1 MNPPTDRLR
10 HDAIAIYGA
19 AVAAVEPRR
28 ALTRALA
35 TTPPPQRVRILAMG
49 KAAFPMAAAAIQ
61 HLDRLDIP
69 VTGGVVITPDQG
81 ESPDPRVRR
90 IAGDH
95 PLPGAG
101 SFAAAAALEQA
112 VAQLTGR
119 EEAWVLISGGTTS
132 LIGAPI
138 EGLSPVEYDLLMRA
152 LGRAGLPIGDLNRIR
167 KRFSRWGGG
176 RLAVACRAERVRAF
190 VLSDVPG
197 DHPADIGSGPC
208 EPDPTTASEIRQL
221 LETVRAT
228 VEVPEVAT
236 RLLDR
241 VIRGDLAETPKPG
254 DPGLARVATRVVASN
269 GTALDG
275 AGERARA
282 LGYRVIRHPG
292 LIIGDAAGAG
302 RALVRDALAADAGTG
317 TAWIAGGETTVALGG
332 SPGRGG
338 RCQELALAAA
348 RELAAA
354 PARRPIVVLAGGTD
368 GRDGPTDAAGA
379 VVDPTT
385 WATIADRGIDPERA
399 LAGHDAYPALAAAGA
414 LLRQGLT
421 GTNVMDVMVALVGEG
436 TGPQSGSR
444 PLGNR

>member
-1 MNPPTDRLR
+1 
-10 HDAIAIYGA
+10 
-19 AVAAVEPRR
+19 
-28 ALTRALA
+28 
-35 TTPPPQRVRILAMG
+35 
-49 KAAFPMAAAAIQ
+49 
-61 HLDRLDIP
+61 
-69 VTGGVVITPDQG
+69 
-81 ESPDPRVRR
+81 
-90 IAGDH
+90 
-95 PLPGAG
+95 
-101 SFAAAAALEQA
+101 
-112 VAQLTGR
+112 
-119 EEAWVLISGGTTS
+119 
-132 LIGAPI
+132 
-138 EGLSPVEYDLLMRA
+138 
-152 LGRAGLPIGDLNRIR
+152 
-167 KRFSRWGGG
+167 
-176 RLAVACRAERVRAF
+176 ERVRAF

-228 VEVPEVAT
+228 VDVPEVAT

-254 DPGLARVATRVVASN
+254 DPGLERVATRIVASN

-275 AGERARA
+275 AVERAQA

-302 RALVRDALAADAGTG
+302 RALVRDALAANAGTG